1 MYILIFGH
9 VFSRDNLT
17 VCSNL
22 VCVFD
27 VFVACFLCILA
38 GVLLAMLNCSSGLHV
53 IIVMVSKHT
62 FLYFEVFCLLVLCVG
77 FVCMLLEV
85 LYLGMSVLCFCLE
98 TCVYYLSFVLL
109 AHVSCMFTCAILH
122 LCVCSFWR
130 YCFVFT
136 WVCSLTFL
144 LVTKVLLETCFC
156 YLCDVC
162 VSNCFYLSMYKG
174 KL

>member
-17 VCSNL
+17 VFSNL

-62 FLYFEVFCLLVLCVG
+62 FLYFEVFCLLVLCMG

-109 AHVSCMFTCAILH
+109 AHVSY
-122 LCVCSFWR
+122 LCNLASVCLFLLKVLFCVYLSLFFDVSS
-130 YCFVFT
+130 CDQSFT
-136 WVCSLTFL
+136 WDMFL
-144 LVTKVLLETCFC
+144 LLVWCLCFQLLLLEH
-156 YLCDVC
+156 VQ
-162 VSNCFYLSMYKG
+162 G
-174 KL
+174 